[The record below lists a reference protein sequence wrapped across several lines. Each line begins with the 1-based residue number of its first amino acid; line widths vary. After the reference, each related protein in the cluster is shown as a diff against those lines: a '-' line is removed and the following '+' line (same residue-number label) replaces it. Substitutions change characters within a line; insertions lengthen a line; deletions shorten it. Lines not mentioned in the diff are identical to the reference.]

1 MTTTIDVNDAK
12 QQWSRLLDLAKSGN
26 EVIIAEGDKP
36 VARLTAI
43 RPFSASK
50 QRIAGL
56 HPALFGPVKILT
68 NLFPTRSGLMVN
80 ENPARNPHLHLVG

>member
-1 MTTTIDVNDAK
+1 MTTTIDVSDAK

-56 HPALFGPVKILT
+56 HPSAIWTSEDFDEPLPDTFWTDG
-68 NLFPTRSGLMVN
+68 
-80 ENPARNPHLHLVG
+80 E